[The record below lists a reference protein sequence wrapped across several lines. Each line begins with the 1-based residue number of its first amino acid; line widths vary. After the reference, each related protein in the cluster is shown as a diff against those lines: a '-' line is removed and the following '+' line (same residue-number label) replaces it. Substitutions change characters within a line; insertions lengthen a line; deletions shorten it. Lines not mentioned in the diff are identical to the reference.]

1 MDANSLACACGVL
14 DLVDPEPKKSNL
26 KLLLKCIL
34 RQFNQE
40 GVKVMMMEVHLG
52 TRNYT
57 ITFSESIKKENI
69 KQ

>member
-14 DLVDPEPKKSNL
+14 DLVDPEPKKSNV

-40 GVKVMMMEVHLG
+40 GVKGNDDGGSSWYTKLHDHL
-52 TRNYT
+52 
-57 ITFSESIKKENI
+57 
-69 KQ
+69 Q